1 MLCAVWIMMDFLKFN
16 PATWFEMPSLVSALY
31 YTNHADVT
39 LLKRALEEP
48 RPIFNRHHR
57 MPRVDVVKVVS
68 GV

>member
-16 PATWFEMPSLVSALY
+16 PTTWFEMPCLVSALY
-31 YTNHADVT
+31 YTNQQTGT
-39 LLKRALEEP
+39 LLESTLKEL
-48 RPIFNRHHR
+48 RPIFDRHYS